1 MTGLSFSIPFFLHEL
16 GVAFSYIPVVMLL
29 SVLPMAGGLVLGT
42 LIALARIYKVPVVS
56 RAGQAYIVVVRSI
69 PILLQMFLVYYLVRG
84 LYAMVGASPSDINKT
99 VVVIGVFALGS
110 VPFLSENIR
119 SALLSVEK
127 GQYEAGVSV
136 GMSSFAVFRYIVLPQ
151 SLPVAIPVLGSSF
164 IVMIKGS
171 SAAYLLGVVEMLQAA
186 TMEVS
191 GNYRYLEAYCATAMI
206 YWGLSFLA
214 ERLTFICERRVSLHT
229 RGGLG

>member
-1 MTGLSFSIPFFLHEL
+1 MGLSFSVPFFLHEL
-16 GVAFSYIPVVMLL
+16 GVAFSYIPIVILL
-29 SVLPMAGGLVLGT
+29 SALPMAGGLVLGT
-42 LIALARIYKVPVVS
+42 FIALARIYHIPVVS
-56 RAGQAYIVVVRSI
+56 SAGQAYIVITRSI
-69 PILLQMFLVYYLVRG
+69 PILLQMFLAYYLVRG
-84 LYAMVGASPSDINKT
+84 IYTAVGASPSDINKII
-99 VVVIGVFALGS
+99 VVIVVFALGS
-110 VPFLSENIR
+110 VSFLSENIR

-127 GQYEAGVSV
+127 GQYEAGASI
-136 GMSSFAVFRYIVLPQ
+136 GMSPFAVFRYIVLPQ

-206 YWGLSFLA
+206 YWGLSFLV
-214 ERLTFICERRVSLHT
+214 ERITFAGERYVNRHT

>member
-16 GVAFSYIPVVMLL
+16 GVAFSYIPTVMLL
-29 SVLPMAGGLVLGT
+29 SALPMAGGLVLGT
-42 LIALARIYKVPVVS
+42 FIALARIYKVPVIS

-69 PILLQMFLVYYLVRG
+69 PNLLQMFLAYYLVRG
-84 LYAMVGASPSDINKT
+84 FYAAAGASPSDINKT
-99 VVVIGVFALGS
+99 VVVIVVFALGS
-110 VPFLSENIR
+110 APFLSENIR

-136 GMSSFAVFRYIVLPQ
+136 GMSSFAVFWYIVLP

-171 SAAYLLGVVEMLQAA
+171 SAAYLLGVIEMLQAA

-206 YWGLSFLA
+206 YWGLSFLVA
-214 ERLTFICERRVSLHT
+214 HLTFACEHRVSLHM

>member
-29 SVLPMAGGLVLGT
+29 SALPMAGGLVLGT
-42 LIALARIYKVPVVS
+42 LIALARVYKVPVVS
-56 RAGQAYIVVVRSI
+56 RVGQAYIVVVRSI
-69 PILLQMFLVYYLVRG
+69 PILLQMFLAYYLVRG
-84 LYAMVGASPSDINKT
+84 LYAAIGASVSEINKT
-99 VVVIGVFALGS
+99 VVVIVVFALS
-110 VPFLSENIR
+110 SAAFLSENIR

-127 GQYEAGVSV
+127 GQYEAGASV
-136 GMSSFAVFRYIVLPQ
+136 GMSPFAVFRHIVLPQ

-206 YWGLSFLA
+206 YWGLSFLV
-214 ERLTFICERRVSLHT
+214 ERLTFACERRVTLHT
-229 RGGLG
+229 RGGIG